1 MVENF
6 IFSGLGHAY
15 GENAVTNEMLEKAV
29 KDGRL
34 DGFNE
39 ERIAGNEDYLKF
51 IKENPGVSPFDYFAG
66 WVMGFRVRNHVAPFS
81 SSRKKVYK
89 AQTAIDLSVQ
99 AIDKALKD
107 ACIHPD
113 NIDAWFTS
121 TGTPPLQAPG
131 IASVI
136 KCYFTNWE
144 NQTLTSTITSAC
156 VGFNINLQRAIEFL
170 KCNPET
176 KHVVI
181 AHAEILSSLLTEIT
195 DFIPFVT
202 FGDGAGAIVLSR
214 IEGGKKEGLIS
225 IKNNEDLRMLD
236 NLGADKH
243 GNLYM
248 NPSNVKKTATFDITR
263 SGKEVLKKSK
273 WDTEDIDIFIPH
285 QTGHAIVHDS
295 AEQLN
300 IPREK
305 IYQDVQLYHGNLSG
319 ASIPAALSE
328 LKLSDSL
335 KSGKKILTAT
345 AGLGGEFG
353 AFTYIVPENIS
364 IKTAD
369 LKEFEGNTV
378 LLTGSTGSLGFEVA
392 RNLAGKGAR
401 IILHYNSNEKK
412 MDMLAGEL
420 KNLNADFEFIKS
432 DFSKPGDVNNLIAT
446 IKTKYK
452 NLDYLVHTAAIT
464 GSMKRASEVT
474 DEEVRLVAKVN
485 QSAPVQI
492 TKALVGLIRKAVI
505 YVGSVAEDAQFSG
518 SSSYVASKQGLHGF
532 AASFA
537 GEAYSRGIRSIYYMI
552 SIMAGGMADLLSPE
566 QIRKVMTSIGQKK
579 LNTPAEIAEK
589 VVNSL
594 TRPKIIDTFDTVEGM
609 LLVRRDG
616 YRWKR

>member
-1 MVENF
+1 
-6 IFSGLGHAY
+6 
-15 GENAVTNEMLEKAV
+15 
-29 KDGRL
+29 
-34 DGFNE
+34 
-39 ERIAGNEDYLKF
+39 
-51 IKENPGVSPFDYFAG
+51 
-66 WVMGFRVRNHVAPFS
+66 
-81 SSRKKVYK
+81 
-89 AQTAIDLSVQ
+89 
-99 AIDKALKD
+99 
-107 ACIHPD
+107 
-113 NIDAWFTS
+113 
-121 TGTPPLQAPG
+121 
-131 IASVI
+131 
-136 KCYFTNWE
+136 
-144 NQTLTSTITSAC
+144 
-156 VGFNINLQRAIEFL
+156 
-170 KCNPET
+170 
-176 KHVVI
+176 
-181 AHAEILSSLLTEIT
+181 
-195 DFIPFVT
+195 
-202 FGDGAGAIVLSR
+202 
-214 IEGGKKEGLIS
+214 
-225 IKNNEDLRMLD
+225 
-236 NLGADKH
+236 
-243 GNLYM
+243 
-248 NPSNVKKTATFDITR
+248 
-263 SGKEVLKKSK
+263 
-273 WDTEDIDIFIPH
+273 
-285 QTGHAIVHDS
+285 
-295 AEQLN
+295 
-300 IPREK
+300 
-305 IYQDVQLYHGNLSG
+305 
-319 ASIPAALSE
+319 
-328 LKLSDSL
+328 LSDSL